1 MAGKFC
7 KARLDGLSAL
17 FHLHESSMLI
27 LCILSLVF
35 AVVAAVGN
43 LLVIRA
49 LWKASSIPVNLKKLF
64 FSLAFS
70 DLAVGMFVQPMFGV
84 ILATMLRQASTGN
97 YNFVSL
103 CPNILTACYYFMF
116 LLGCASFF
124 NITAIALDRL
134 LAISLHLRY
143 LELITE
149 KRVLKGLVSIWAT
162 SAVIAS
168 IFIALPEDNNLVQAA
183 IDFVGL
189 LLTSV
194 AYVRIYKIVRYH
206 QNQIQCIQIQLQ
218 NTQTTELL
226 RQKKSA
232 FNALFVYVVFLICYL
247 PLIFSVVLDTLTNVS
262 PIPVLMAHNFTEFLV
277 LLNSS
282 LNPFILCWRYR
293 EIRQIVTSIVMKK
306 LRMKIQ
312 LTKGDNSSRR
322 GIDVTPT
329 ASKIQ

>member
-7 KARLDGLSAL
+7 KARLDGLSPL
-17 FHLHESSMLI
+17 FHLYESSMLI

-35 AVVAAVGN
+35 AVVAAIGN

-64 FSLAFS
+64 FSLALS

-84 ILATMLRQASTGN
+84 IVAMMLRKASTGN
-97 YNFVSL
+97 YNFVSF
-103 CPNILTACYYFMF
+103 CPNILTVCYYFMF
-116 LLGCASFF
+116 LLGCASFLH
-124 NITAIALDRL
+124 ITAIALDRL

-143 LELITE
+143 LGLITE

-162 SAVIAS
+162 SAVIAF
-168 IFIALPEDNNLVQAA
+168 IFIALPENNNLVQA
-183 IDFVGL
+183 IVDFAGL

-194 AYVRIYKIVRYH
+194 AYVRIYKMVRYH
-206 QNQIQCIQIQLQ
+206 QKQIQCIQIQLQ

-247 PLIFSVVLDTLTNVS
+247 PLIFSAILNTTNVS

-282 LNPFILCWRYR
+282 LNPIILCWRYR

-312 LTKGDNSSRR
+312 PTKGDISSRR

>member
-64 FSLAFS
+64 FSLALS

-84 ILATMLRQASTGN
+84 IVAMMLINASTGN
-97 YNFVSL
+97 YNFVPF
-103 CPNILTACYYFMF
+103 CPNILTVCYYFMF
-116 LLGCASFF
+116 LLACASFLH
-124 NITAIALDRL
+124 ITAIALDRL
-134 LAISLHLRY
+134 LAVSLHLRY
-143 LELITE
+143 LGLITE

-183 IDFVGL
+183 VDFAGL

-194 AYVRIYKIVRYH
+194 AYVRIYKIVKYH

-232 FNALFVYVVFLICYL
+232 FNTLFVYVVFLICYL
-247 PLIFSVVLDTLTNVS
+247 PLIFSAVLNTTNVS

-293 EIRQIVTSIVMKK
+293 EIRQIVTSIEIKK
-306 LRMKIQ
+306 LRRKIQ
-312 LTKGDNSSRR
+312 PTKGYNSSRR
-322 GIDVTPT
+322 GIVTPQHPR
-329 ASKIQ
+329 SSN

>member
-1 MAGKFC
+1 
-7 KARLDGLSAL
+7 
-17 FHLHESSMLI
+17 
-27 LCILSLVF
+27 
-35 AVVAAVGN
+35 
-43 LLVIRA
+43 
-49 LWKASSIPVNLKKLF
+49 
-64 FSLAFS
+64 
-70 DLAVGMFVQPMFGV
+70 
-84 ILATMLRQASTGN
+84 
-97 YNFVSL
+97 
-103 CPNILTACYYFMF
+103 MF
-116 LLGCASFF
+116 LLACASFLH
-124 NITAIALDRL
+124 ITAIALDRL

-143 LELITE
+143 LGLITE

-168 IFIALPEDNNLVQAA
+168 IFIALPEKNNLVQA
-183 IDFVGL
+183 IVDFAGL

-226 RQKKSA
+226 QQKKSA

-262 PIPVLMAHNFTEFLV
+262 PIRVLMVHNFTEFLV

-293 EIRQIVTSIVMKK
+293 EIRQIVTSIIIKK

-312 LTKGDNSSRR
+312 PTKGDNSSRR

-329 ASKIQ
+329 AFKIQ